1 MSDTLAPALSTPV
14 TWPAPIEPVWQ
25 TLGTAREPLPGSR
38 RPDLGLAERLF
49 IGAVANVPRTQRP
62 WGVITWVSELF
73 RVSRPSVYA
82 IGERCRTALQSA
94 AARPA
99 DLSPVPPPELP
110 VGTPRIAV
118 TRTRLMRTILTL
130 LVPGGVPLGIVV
142 LCLYVTFEVSRSVGF
157 LSDVLQAAGRRA
169 GAVLDAVDHRPMGP
183 VTLAR
188 DEIYTGQAPNLLLV
202 EPRSLTIAGLY
213 ATSDCDTETW
223 AVALLLTQGRGVD
236 IQQLVEDDCRA
247 YHASC
252 AAIELAAPEQKDV
265 WHPGHAAEQ
274 VITDVAREAL
284 RALQPAAQAEKH
296 LRRQWDA
303 AEFATWATALEQA
316 ERLWDLSNTL
326 RFWTGC
332 VWDALEIVDWRSGE
346 IRDRAINQWLLAE
359 TRTALRG
366 LAHPRVQ
373 ALVKRLDAQAE
384 ELSTCLDFLAPA
396 LAAWQTRVAA
406 HFPDAAWARFFQA
419 CVARAWRLEQAV
431 QSGHASFRAAAH
443 EAREWVLQFGVDDP
457 DAATFASELE
467 ALLEAT
473 IRASSAAEAINSVL
487 RPYFNGRRE
496 GAADAESR
504 QLFLNLFTL
513 WFNLH
518 KFESGPRKGHSP
530 YELAGI
536 DLGSDDWLTVL
547 GFPPD

>member
-1 MSDTLAPALSTPV
+1 MTALASVSPAA
-14 TWPAPIEPVWQ
+14 WPAPLEPIWQ
-25 TLGTAREPLPGSR
+25 MLPGFSEPLPACKRSDVGVV
-38 RPDLGLAERLF
+38 ERLF
-49 IGAVANVPRTQRP
+49 IGAVVNVPRAQRP
-62 WGVITWVSELF
+62 WGVITWLGTVF
-73 RVSRPSVYA
+73 RVSRPTLYA
-82 IGERCRTALQSA
+82 IGERCAAGLQA
-94 AARPA
+94 
-99 DLSPVPPPELP
+99 PPPASPPPAPSTP
-110 VGTPRIAV
+110 VLAPETPPPPSRSRLL
-118 TRTRLMRTILTL
+118 RTLLTL
-130 LVPGGVPLGIVV
+130 LVPGGVSESQAPLCVAEA
-142 LCLYVTFEVSRSVGF
+142 LSRHCSVGF
-157 LSDVLQAAGRRA
+157 TSELLQAAGRRA
-169 GAVLDAVDHRPMGP
+169 GQVLDTVDHRPMGP

-188 DEIYTGQAPNLLLV
+188 DEIYTGRAPNLLLV

-213 ATSDCDTETW
+213 ATADCDTETW
-223 AVALLLTQGRGVD
+223 ALALLLTQGRGVD

-252 AAIELAAPEQKDV
+252 AAIGLTAPEQKDV

-274 VITDVAREAL
+274 VITAVAREAL
-284 RALQPAAQAEKH
+284 RALKPAEQAEKH
-296 LRRQWDA
+296 LRRRWDT
-303 AEFATWATALEQA
+303 AEFAIWAAALEQA

-332 VWDALEIVDWRSGE
+332 VWDALEIVDGRSGE

-359 TRTALRG
+359 TLTALRG

-373 ALVKRLDAQAE
+373 ALVNRLDAQAD

-406 HFPDAAWARFFQA
+406 HFPNPAWARFFQA

-431 QSGHASFRAAAH
+431 QSGHSHFRAAAH
-443 EAREWVLQFGVDDP
+443 EAREWVLQFGVEDP

-467 ALLEAT
+467 ALLDAT
-473 IRASSAAEAINSVL
+473 IRASSAAETINSVL

-496 GAADAESR
+496 GAADTESR